1 MTDKEKL
8 LEMQEEERTILLVA
22 VLSSFLNPFM
32 ASSVIIALPVIAR
45 AFSLNAVL
53 TNWISTSYLIASA
66 VFLLPLGRAADLLGR
81 KKIFMAGIVIF
92 TCMSFLVPFA
102 PGIAVFLLLRVLQG
116 IGGAMIFSTSV
127 AILTSVYRPE
137 RRGWALGITV
147 AAVYAGLTLG
157 PFIGGFLTEKMGWH
171 SIFLFCVP
179 LGALVFTLARRKIRE
194 EARVSDFSWRSF
206 DITGSLVYL
215 GGIVSVMLGFTFLPG
230 PYGMILLVL
239 GAAFLVLF
247 IKCEKAVASP
257 VLDLSLLSRNRVFSF
272 SNAAAFIHY
281 SATFSV
287 SFFLSLYLQ
296 EIRGM
301 SPEHAGFIL
310 VAQPV
315 LMTVFSPIAG
325 RLSDRMEP
333 RLIASAG
340 MAITSCGL
348 FLLAVTGPGT
358 PIPYIVFCLA
368 FLGFG
373 FALFSS
379 PNTNAVMSSVDRS
392 DYGIASGILATMRVT
407 GQTVSM
413 GAALMLFSLLM
424 GQSRITGAVS
434 VEFMKAFRYGFI
446 FFGLTCIPGIL
457 ASLARGKVR
466 D

>member
-8 LEMQEEERTILLVA
+8 LEKQAEERTILLVA

-32 ASSVIIALPVIAR
+32 ASSVIIALPAIAR
-45 AFSLNAVL
+45 DFSLSAIL

-102 PGIAVFLLLRVLQG
+102 PGITVFLLLRVLQG
-116 IGGAMIFSTSV
+116 IGGAMIFGTSV

-137 RRGWALGITV
+137 RRGWALGVTV
-147 AAVYAGLTLG
+147 SAVYAGLTLG
-157 PFIGGFLTEKMGWH
+157 PFFGGFLTEKIGWH

-179 LGALVFTLARRKIRE
+179 LGALVFVLARKKIRE
-194 EARVSDFSWRSF
+194 EVKSGFSWKSF
-206 DITGSLVYL
+206 DFAGSLVYSA
-215 GGIVSVMLGFTFLPG
+215 GIVSVMLGFTFLPG
-230 PYGMILLVL
+230 SSGMILLAM
-239 GAAFLVLF
+239 GAAFLILF
-247 IKCEKAVASP
+247 IHCEKAGRFP
-257 VLDLSLLSRNRVFSF
+257 VLDLSLLSRNRVFAF

-301 SPEHAGFIL
+301 SPEHAGLVL
-310 VAQPV
+310 VAQPM
-315 LMTVFSPIAG
+315 LMTVFSPVAG

-348 FLLAVTGPGT
+348 FLLAVAGPGT
-358 PIPYIVFCLA
+358 PITYLVFCLA

-379 PNTNAVMSSVDRS
+379 PNTNAVMSSVDRN

-413 GAALMLFSLLM
+413 GASLVLFSLLM
-424 GQSRITGAVS
+424 GQSRITSAVS
-434 VEFMKAFRYGFI
+434 VEFMKAFRYGFL
-446 FFGLTCIPGIL
+446 FFGLMCILGIL
-457 ASLARGKVR
+457 ASLVRGNVR
-466 D
+466 E

>member
-1 MTDKEKL
+1 MTDKEEL
-8 LEMQEEERTILLVA
+8 LEKQAEERTILLVA

-32 ASSVIIALPVIAR
+32 ASSVIIALPAISR
-45 AFSLNAVL
+45 DFSLSAVL

-66 VFLLPLGRAADLLGR
+66 VFLLPLGRAADMVGR
-81 KKIFMAGIVIF
+81 KKIFMAGIVMF
-92 TCMSFLVPFA
+92 TCMSFLVPFS
-102 PGIAVFLLLRVLQG
+102 PGIAVFLLFRVLQG

-147 AAVYAGLTLG
+147 AAVYAGLTMG

-171 SIFLFCVP
+171 SIFLLCVP
-179 LGALVFTLARRKIRE
+179 LGAMVFILARRKIRE
-194 EARVSDFSWRSF
+194 EVRPGGFSWKTF
-206 DITGSLVYL
+206 DYAGTLVYSA
-215 GGIVSVMLGFTFLPG
+215 GIVSVMLGFTFLPG
-230 PYGMILLVL
+230 LSGVILLIL
-239 GAAFLVLF
+239 GAVFLVLF
-247 IKCEKAVASP
+247 IRCEKTGASP
-257 VLDLSLLSRNRVFSF
+257 VLDMALLSRNRVFAF

-296 EIRGM
+296 EVRGM
-301 SPEHAGFIL
+301 SPEHAGL
-310 VAQPV
+310 VLMAQPV
-315 LMTVFSPIAG
+315 LMTVFSPMAG

-348 FLLAVTGPGT
+348 FLLAETGPGT
-358 PIPYIVFCLA
+358 PIAYIVCCLA

-379 PNTNAVMSSVDRS
+379 PNTNAVMTSVGRD
-392 DYGIASGILATMRVT
+392 DYGVASGILATMRVT

-413 GAALMLFSLLM
+413 GAALVLFSLLM
-424 GQSRITGAVS
+424 GQSRITGAVTA
-434 VEFMKAFRYGFI
+434 EFMKAFRYGFI
-446 FFGLTCIPGIL
+446 FFGLACIPGIL
-457 ASLARGKVR
+457 ASLARGNVR